1 MLSNLRKE
9 KKMSRMNK
17 KSVFAVML
25 LTAAVSFVPI
35 AQAAPV
41 VKVAVSG
48 SSAMWQ
54 TMALGVYKT
63 GATCVAGAVAPCFHW
78 TSANA
83 GGPAKANLNDSRGP
97 GFVDNGNTWIVWDS
111 SAGPN
116 VWIYENVDSVVGTRC
131 YYAQP
136 RCTIN
141 MPTAVAAGGGQIS
154 AALWGADTPLNAAV
168 LAQLQGAGFKVN
180 AGATDI
186 RPEDGSYAECRANSQ
201 AGNGPDGLDGLG
213 YNAGNLPGV
222 CPQFADPLASKF
234 VAGGIHGQNGGAA
247 NVVAFNIFTVG
258 AKDPFTNTAI
268 VKGTTVSAGAS
279 PVVTFFHCIG
289 GTGTAFCP
297 SSTTIPIV
305 RTIEFEDEWGIFGG
319 FECDMGALVD
329 LHLTPPFAGFD
340 VYQREPISGTMN
352 TFEYTEMRFPNKQG
366 VSQESNVSTNPLHQ
380 NCLVGPAANF
390 RNRSIGTGQLV
401 KDVKNSTVDAIGY
414 AFFSFGNF
422 SSIADN
428 PNFHYLKLMGEDPIW
443 HIGSFDANG
452 LTTAA
457 ITPVD
462 AGQNLTAAQLLP
474 GAADL
479 CGGAGIPCHEKS
491 IWSTNGTG
499 LSFPTLR
506 AGQYPAWSILRLV
519 SDGAALANVKLMVA
533 SSQTYVVTSTPDYV
547 PAVKVVAG
555 TFTDP
560 GLQLLRSHYLQ
571 SAVSPVNFS
580 TTTGD
585 LGGDEGGCI
594 LGNAD
599 QATGL
604 VAWYN
609 DNDGQAWI
617 PNGIKNLVSE
627 AYSCVQR
634 SVGD

>member
-1 MLSNLRKE
+1 MLSNFERE
-9 KKMSRMNK
+9 KNMSRMNMK
-17 KSVFAVML
+17 LIFAVL
-25 LTAAVSFVPI
+25 LTALVSFVPS
-35 AQAAPV
+35 ALAAIVPKV
-41 VKVAVSG
+41 VVSG

-54 TMALGVYKT
+54 TMALGAYKG
-63 GATCVAGAVAPCFHW
+63 GACVAGGTAPCFHW
-78 TSANA
+78 TSATA
-83 GGPAKANLNDSRGP
+83 GGPGKANLNDSRGP

-141 MPTAVAAGGGQIS
+141 MPTAVAAGGGQI
-154 AALWGADTPLNAAV
+154 APALWGADTNLPAAI
-168 LAQLQGAGFKVN
+168 LSQLQGAGFRVN
-180 AGATDI
+180 TGATDI
-186 RPEDGSYAECRANSQ
+186 RPEDGSYAECRANSA
-201 AGNGPDGLDGLG
+201 AGGGPDGLDGLG
-213 YNAGNLPGV
+213 YNALNAAGI
-222 CPQFADPLASKF
+222 CPTFASPLASKF
-234 VAGGIHGQNGGAA
+234 VAGGIKGQNGGAA
-247 NVVAFNIFTVG
+247 NVVAFNIFTPG
-258 AKDPFTNTAI
+258 ATDPFTKRAI

-279 PVVTFFHCIG
+279 PMVTFFHCIG
-289 GTGTAFCP
+289 GSGTAFCP
-297 SSTTIPIV
+297 SSTTVPIL

-319 FECDMGALVD
+319 YECDMGAIVD
-329 LHLTPPFAGFD
+329 LHLSPPFAGFD
-340 VYQREPISGTMN
+340 VYQREPLSGTMN
-352 TFEYTEMRFPNKQG
+352 TFEYTEMRMPNKQG
-366 VSQESNVSTNPLHQ
+366 VSQENNVLPGPQNPLHQ
-380 NCLVGPAANF
+380 NCNAPGTNN

-428 PNFHYLKLMGEDPIW
+428 SNFHYLKLMGKDPIW

-457 ITPVD
+457 IAPVD
-462 AGQNLTAAQLLP
+462 AGQNLSAAQLLP
-474 GAADL
+474 GSADV
-479 CGGAGIPCHEKS
+479 CGGAGFPCHEKS

-506 AGQYPAWSILRLV
+506 SGQYPAWSVLRLV
-519 SDGAALANVKLMVA
+519 SNGTALANAKLLVA
-533 SSQTYVVTSTPDYV
+533 ASQIFVVTSTPDYV
-547 PAVKVVAG
+547 PVAKVVVAG
-555 TFTDP
+555 FTDP

-571 SAVSPVNFS
+571 SGVSPVNFNTS
-580 TTTGD
+580 TGD

-594 LGNAD
+594 LNNAD

-617 PNGIKNLVSE
+617 PSGIKNLISE